1 MKIITTNIRPIMIV
15 SGALT
20 CTMAYAAIAPQA
32 ALLSSF
38 GETLNG
44 PLSEIVVRNW
54 GALIALIGMMLI
66 YGAFNPAVRSFSL
79 TIAAISKLI
88 FIVLVLFQGARYL
101 GEPVGI
107 AIAIDLVW
115 VLLFAVYL
123 VNKRPTANLL

>member
-1 MKIITTNIRPIMIV
+1 MKIITANIRPIMIV

-38 GETLNG
+38 SESLNG

-54 GALIALIGMMLI
+54 GALIALIGTMLI

-79 TIAAISKLI
+79 TIAAISKLV

-101 GEPVGI
+101 GEPIGI

-123 VNKRPTANLL
+123 VSKRPSENLL